1 MGQVSIDINGRSYGI
16 ACDDGEE
23 DHIVS
28 LGDKLAER
36 VKELADAVGQVGDA
50 RLLVMAGLLLID
62 ELDQKAAAPASTHDG
77 AGENIDTATLEA
89 LAGRIEALARQA
101 EQVAERIEP
110 T

>member
-1 MGQVSIDINGRSYGI
+1 MGQVSIDINGRNYGI

-23 DHIVS
+23 SHIVS
-28 LGDKLAER
+28 LGEALAVR

-62 ELDQKAAAPASTHDG
+62 ELNQRDG
-77 AGENIDTATLEA
+77 LAEPGDEKVDDHVLDA
-89 LAGRIEALARQA
+89 LASRIESLARQA
-101 EQVAERIEP
+101 EQVADRIEP

>member
-1 MGQVSIDINGRSYGI
+1 MGQVSIDINGRNYGI

-23 DHIVS
+23 NHIIS
-28 LGDKLAER
+28 LGGDLAAR
-36 VKELADAVGQVGDA
+36 VKDLADAVGQVGDA

-62 ELDQKAAAPASTHDG
+62 ELNQRTAAGQSGEADG
-77 AGENIDTATLEA
+77 ETDSSA
-89 LAGRIEALARQA
+89 LLDAMTGRIEALARQA